1 MFWKHPLILH
11 IQVKKLKVFSCSS
24 STRHCCTW
32 HMNVLTNFQCF
43 CSAGVL
49 SFSATNKRKP
59 SNFQMNELCLSHHWN
74 KTILSSLTKLCRW
87 KSLLPFAPW
96 GGSGLKSSTP
106 LCIEHKRHWQSL
118 PPLCTTH
125 DLPLNS
131 KGAFLAWL
139 SSLEKRLYFLHRV
152 LFFQN
157 GSWPWNSNIASISY
171 VCENILCLN
180 TVFFYW
186 HHIDMNME
194 IFSVKSRGQSCSLH
208 SIGRGRMFSA
218 VNR

>member
-1 MFWKHPLILH
+1 MPQTREQQSKYSNIAMFWKHPLILH

-59 SNFQMNELCLSHHWN
+59 SNFQVNELCLSHHWN

-139 SSLEKRLYFLHRV
+139 SSPGEESLFPTPSSFFSEWFL
-152 LFFQN
+152 
-157 GSWPWNSNIASISY
+157 A
-171 VCENILCLN
+171 
-180 TVFFYW
+180 
-186 HHIDMNME
+186 ME
-194 IFSVKSRGQSCSLH
+194 
-208 SIGRGRMFSA
+208 
-218 VNR
+218 